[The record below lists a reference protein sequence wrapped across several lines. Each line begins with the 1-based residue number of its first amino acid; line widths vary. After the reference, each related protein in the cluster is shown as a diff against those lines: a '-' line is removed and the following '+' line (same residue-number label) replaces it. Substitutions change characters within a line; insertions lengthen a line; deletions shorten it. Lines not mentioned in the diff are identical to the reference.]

1 MAKDIFTL
9 SQSHEHLLEL
19 SKGIRVAG
27 VKEKKLTEAQ
37 QSVVATIRDL
47 VVHIVE
53 NKDIARDYS
62 LGQSVGQLPKDELVM
77 SGADDWLRIFNQ
89 ENGSSFFRPEDL
101 SCELLQ
107 ITGKEP
113 SNKMT
118 IVESLSSG
126 WRLGGLPDDRM
137 NEHGITYD
145 QRIKL
150 LQDALVKGQLFIIP
164 LKRSTHGLSDNS
176 GPVITGRKL

>member
-1 MAKDIFTL
+1 MAKDIYTL
-9 SQSHEHLLEL
+9 SQSHEHLFEL

-53 NKDIARDYS
+53 KKDIARDYS
-62 LGQSVGQLPKDELVM
+62 LVQSVGQLPKDELVM
-77 SGADDWLRIFNQ
+77 TGADDWLRIFNQ
-89 ENGSSFFRPEDL
+89 EDGSLFFRPEDL
-101 SCELLQ
+101 RCELLQ
-107 ITGKEP
+107 VTGEDP
-113 SNKMT
+113 LNQMT
-118 IVESLSSG
+118 KVESLSSG

-145 QRIKL
+145 QRVKL
-150 LQDALVKGQLFIIP
+150 LQDALVKGQLFIIS
-164 LKRSTHGLSDNS
+164 LKSSTCALGNDS